1 MKLRVL
7 RCWKDAVPADTFRLP
22 GDTAPSAL
30 PAGGWGTSVAR
41 RGEKRDQRASA
52 PKLSGW
58 VRAATPSRVGMPS
71 GRQLAAPAAQ
81 RPFPQVSILKE
92 KSPLNLSSGSKRRWC
107 EGGGHRGIIRP
118 SGCSLLET
126 GGPWLGTGVA
136 LPLVH
141 SHRSPGATCGKL
153 ARRRTL
159 WTPSRSPP
167 GLRPSSHAPPCRPAR
182 TGLLTQSEEKER
194 LDGVAKHGDG
204 DVASAP
210 PD

>member
-30 PAGGWGTSVAR
+30 PAGGWGPSVAR

-92 KSPLNLSSGSKRRWC
+92 KSPLNLSSSSKRHWC

-141 SHRSPGATCGKL
+141 SHRSPGL
-153 ARRRTL
+153 PVES
-159 WTPSRSPP
+159 WPDE
-167 GLRPSSHAPPCRPAR
+167 GLSGHRPAAPQDCGR
-182 TGLLTQSEEKER
+182 PHTLPPVDPRGL
-194 LDGVAKHGDG
+194 
-204 DVASAP
+204 AS
-210 PD
+210 